1 MPNPKRK
8 HSRTRSAKRRAT
20 WKTELPEVTPNKH
33 QSGEPFLKPHCATS
47 DGYYKG
53 RRLPGFK
60 DKTQ

>member
-8 HSRTRSAKRRAT
+8 HSHARSAKRRTT
-20 WKTELPEVTPNKH
+20 WKTEMPEVTPNKMVG
-33 QSGEPFLKPHCATS
+33 GEPFVKPHCATP

-60 DKTQ
+60 DKE